1 MTVTST
7 TGRTNT
13 TNTGVTGRGGQAKVQ
28 KAKILL
34 VDDRAENLLALEAI
48 LSALDQTLVRAA
60 SGEEALKALLTDDF
74 AVILLDVQ
82 MPGMD
87 GFETAAHIKRR
98 ERTRDIPIIFLTAIN
113 HGPHHTFRGYAAG
126 AVDYISKPFDP
137 WVLRAKVSVFVE
149 LYMKNCQLKEQAALL
164 RLQLDAG
171 RPAAAAGGGQG
182 NGQAGG
188 AGQAQDDTA
197 GAGSRRS
204 APAGGLLAELSA
216 RLAAVE
222 EQADA
227 LTKQLGESS
236 DPAAVATATHLERKL
251 SGLRRALDALEP
263 GTTPGNGGGGYAGGN
278 GAAGGSGS
286 PGAS

>member
-1 MTVTST
+1 M
-7 TGRTNT
+7 
-13 TNTGVTGRGGQAKVQ
+13 VQ

-34 VDDRAENLLALEAI
+34 VDDRPENLLALEAI
-48 LSALDQTLVRAA
+48 LSALDQTLVRAS

-149 LYMKNCQLKEQAALL
+149 LYMKNCQLKEQAELL
-164 RLQLDAG
+164 RLQL
-171 RPAAAAGGGQG
+171 
-182 NGQAGG
+182 
-188 AGQAQDDTA
+188 A
-197 GAGSRRS
+197 GAGE
-204 APAGGLLAELSA
+204 AKEPAGLLAELSA

-222 EQADA
+222 EQAEA
-227 LTKQLGESS
+227 LSKQLDDDSADAS
-236 DPAAVATATHLERKL
+236 AVATAAHLERKL
-251 SGLRRALDALEP
+251 TGLRRALDALEP
-263 GTTPGNGGGGYAGGN
+263 GSGGGP
-278 GAAGGSGS
+278 GSLPS
-286 PGAS
+286 QN

>member
-1 MTVTST
+1 M
-7 TGRTNT
+7 
-13 TNTGVTGRGGQAKVQ
+13 VQ

-34 VDDRAENLLALEAI
+34 VDDRPENLLALEAI
-48 LSALDQTLVRAA
+48 LSALDQTLVRAS

-149 LYMKNCQLKEQAALL
+149 LYMKNCQLREQAALL
-164 RLQLDAG
+164 RLQLE
-171 RPAAAAGGGQG
+171 GGGG
-182 NGQAGG
+182 KALLGDAKE
-188 AGQAQDDTA
+188 
-197 GAGSRRS
+197 
-204 APAGGLLAELSA
+204 PAGLLAELSA

-222 EQADA
+222 EQAEA
-227 LTKQLGESS
+227 LSKQLDDESA
-236 DPAAVATATHLERKL
+236 DAAAVATAAHLERKL
-251 SGLRRALDALEP
+251 TGLRRALDALEP
-263 GTTPGNGGGGYAGGN
+263 GTGS
-278 GAAGGSGS
+278 GAASLPS
-286 PGAS
+286 QN